1 MMRSSTI
8 PPVVTAETLCDY
20 IEMLDGEQKKFRGVD
35 NSALLIPLDAVF
47 KLLNTSIRELM
58 RAVRVRKPYL
68 PVDKTFSKMLIEPH
82 RVPTR
87 GTLLRLLREAPHQLM
102 LEALVDQNKHG
113 YVWITGEAWHSLFYS
128 PFFTQQIA
136 RDFWTDFVRSAK
148 TLNAVDMQST
158 KDHVLQLRVYAD
170 SPLVDRFGC
179 PTVRAVLHGRLG
191 AHLIEG
197 LAEDDR
203 AIQHV
208 VASDR
213 IAVLLRILAWLVADM
228 VIDIWEM
235 VERDEM
241 QDIIPFDSLLPAID
255 PVNGEWNNPTTR
267 ALEQLAKRAGWQGKQ
282 RAITFLGNVW
292 DRHDPEVKAP
302 GSRIRS
308 LRNWE
313 QRRKGR
319 PKFETFCSL
328 AHAVTVEQALLAGVS
343 PEGRDYDSWIQA
355 VILRIGE
362 TLSEILYAL
371 NKLGLEAIHIMGIMD
386 AYRQEYRFAREA
398 LGKPMSPPES

>member
-1 MMRSSTI
+1 MSSSTI
-8 PPVVTAETLCDY
+8 PPVITAETLCDY
-20 IEMLDGEQKKFRGVD
+20 IEMLDGEQRTFRGVN
-35 NSALLIPLDAVF
+35 NSALLIPIEAVL
-47 KLLNTSIRELM
+47 KLLNTSMGELL
-58 RAVRVRKPYL
+58 RAVRVQKPYL
-68 PVDKTFSKMLIEPH
+68 PVDKTFSKMLMEPH
-82 RVPTR
+82 RVPSR

-102 LEALVDQNKHG
+102 LEALVDQNRHG
-113 YVWITGEAWHSLFYS
+113 YVWITGEAWRSLFSS
-128 PFFTQQIA
+128 PLFTQQIA
-136 RDFWTDFVRSAK
+136 RDFWMNFVQSAK
-148 TLNAVDMQST
+148 TLNAVDMQSA
-158 KDHVLQLRVYAD
+158 KDHVVQLRVYAD

-179 PTVRAVLHGRLG
+179 STVRAVLHGRLSV
-191 AHLIEG
+191 HLTKG

-203 AIQHV
+203 TIQHV
-208 VASDR
+208 VAADR

-235 VERDEM
+235 VERDDM
-241 QDIIPFDSLLPAID
+241 QDIIPLDSLLPAID
-255 PVNGEWNNPTTR
+255 PVTGEWNNPTTR

-282 RAITFLGNVW
+282 RAITFLGNLW
-292 DRHDPEVKAP
+292 DCHDPAVKEP

-319 PKFETFCSL
+319 PKFETFISL
-328 AHAVTVEQALLAGVS
+328 AHAVTVEQALLAGVT
-343 PEGRDYDSWIQA
+343 PEGRDSDSWIQA

-371 NKLGLEAIHIMGIMD
+371 NKLGLEATHIMGIMD

-398 LGKPMSPPES
+398 FGRPMSPL